1 MAEAPAA
8 AAPEQ
13 ATPNSLRE
21 AVASRD
27 LANLTGPLGSG
38 KSRLVAGL
46 GPVSLVDLDRPGAL
60 ERLPTALAEDT
71 PAPLVVDSA
80 DDDRAL
86 AALEPLRLRGRAA
99 AGPSSWS
106 ADAPCWPG
114 RDGPTRGSRSWRP
127 SRGRTRGS
135 GV

>member
-8 AAPEQ
+8 AAPVQ

-21 AVASRD
+21 VVASRD
-27 LANLTGPLGSG
+27 LASLTGPLGSG

-46 GPVSLVDLDRPGAL
+46 GPVSLLDLDRPGAL

-86 AALEPLRLRGRAA
+86 AALEPLRLRQPGSGRPVLVVSRRSLLARQ
-99 AGPSSWS
+99 GW
-106 ADAPCWPG
+106 AD
-114 RDGPTRGSRSWRP
+114 TGSRSWRP
-127 SRGRTRGS
+127 ARGRTRGS